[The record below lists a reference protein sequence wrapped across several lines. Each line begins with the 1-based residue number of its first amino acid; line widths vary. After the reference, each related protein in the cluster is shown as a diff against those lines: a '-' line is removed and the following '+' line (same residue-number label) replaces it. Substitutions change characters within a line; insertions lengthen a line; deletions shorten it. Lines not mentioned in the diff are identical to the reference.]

1 MLQEFAPTDK
11 YVDNYKWSQIQGNDY
26 DRCGFYLTTG
36 LFPALFLI
44 YNHFMSFLFVAIMY
58 DHINDSDHLWPVIRL
73 CKWTVIKY
81 TTDNEL
87 NPLSLQKSDECGNRD
102 KFKKWYPEG
111 YIGLRVA
118 VIEC

>member
-26 DRCGFYLTTG
+26 DHCGLYLTTG

-73 CKWTVIKY
+73 CKWTVIKH
-81 TTDNEL
+81 TDNMSTAH
-87 NPLSLQKSDECGNRD
+87 SL
-102 KFKKWYPEG
+102 FKN
-111 YIGLRVA
+111 LMNA
-118 VIEC
+118 VIEINSRNDTLKDILVYM